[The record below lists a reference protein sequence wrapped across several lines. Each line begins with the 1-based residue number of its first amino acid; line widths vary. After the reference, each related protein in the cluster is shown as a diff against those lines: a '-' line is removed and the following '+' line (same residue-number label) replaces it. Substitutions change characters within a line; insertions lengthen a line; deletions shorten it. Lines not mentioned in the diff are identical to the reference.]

1 MELPMAEPAIDTP
14 PDFTAGRL
22 LPLGELV
29 SLAEFTQR
37 RAEKLAKM
45 IGTLEQGAD
54 TRAGEVSQSLASAG
68 FDAKAQRDAASK
80 ARAKALTELRQNS
93 EAARYE
99 VLRELVA
106 ASSGLETTEALF
118 ASPQAVL
125 ARVGIGTR
133 ERSDMMLQL
142 EGAGPAELRNMATLA
157 VATKNT
163 VLGAAVQAV
172 VDRMPAKS
180 RPLSTQHLAKALV
193 GAETQK
199 VQAAIAAVRH
209 ASQSAV
215 NKNREFERGK
225 AQTLERVR
233 LALNNPNKEA

>member
-1 MELPMAEPAIDTP
+1 MAEPAINTP

-29 SLAEFTQR
+29 TLAEFTQR

-54 TRAGEVSQSLASAG
+54 TRAGEVSQSLTSAG
-68 FDAKAQRDAASK
+68 FDAKAQRDAANK

-125 ARVGIGTR
+125 ARAGIGTR
-133 ERSDMMLQL
+133 ERSDLMLQL

-180 RPLSTQHLAKALV
+180 RPLSTQQLAKALV
-193 GAETQK
+193 GEETLK

>member
-1 MELPMAEPAIDTP
+1 MAEPALNTP
-14 PDFTAGRL
+14 DMTAGRL

-29 SLAEFTQR
+29 TLAEFTQR
-37 RAEKLAKM
+37 RADKLAKM

-54 TRAGEVSQSLASAG
+54 TRASEVTASLAGAG
-68 FDAKAQRDAASK
+68 FDPRAQRDAATK
-80 ARAKALTELRQNS
+80 AKAKALTELRQNS

-106 ASSGLETTEALF
+106 ATTGLETTEALF

-125 ARVGIGTR
+125 ARAGIGTR

-142 EGAGPAELRNMATLA
+142 EGAGPAELRNMALLA
-157 VATKNT
+157 VATKNI

-172 VDRMPAKS
+172 VDRMPVKS
-180 RPLSTQHLAKALV
+180 RPISTQQLADALV
-193 GAETQK
+193 GEETRK
-199 VQAAIAAVRH
+199 VKAAIAAVRH
-209 ASQSAV
+209 ASQQSI
-215 NKNREFERGK
+215 NINREFERGK

-233 LALNNPNKEA
+233 LALNKPNKEA

>member
-1 MELPMAEPAIDTP
+1 MAEPALNTP
-14 PDFTAGRL
+14 PDITAGRL

-29 SLAEFTQR
+29 TLAEFTQR
-37 RAEKLAKM
+37 RAEKLAKT
-45 IGTLEQGAD
+45 IAALEQGAD
-54 TRAGEVSQSLASAG
+54 TRASEVADSLKGAG
-68 FDAKAQRDAASK
+68 FDPKAQRDAATK
-80 ARAKALTELRQNS
+80 AKAKALVELRQNS
-93 EAARYE
+93 EGARYE

-106 ASSGLETTEALF
+106 AASGLETTEQLF

-125 ARVGIGTR
+125 ARAGIGTR
-133 ERSDMMLQL
+133 ERSDMMLQI

-157 VATKNT
+157 VATKNI

-180 RPLSTQHLAKALV
+180 RPLSTQQLAQALV
-193 GAETQK
+193 GEETQK

-225 AQTLERVR
+225 AQPLERVR